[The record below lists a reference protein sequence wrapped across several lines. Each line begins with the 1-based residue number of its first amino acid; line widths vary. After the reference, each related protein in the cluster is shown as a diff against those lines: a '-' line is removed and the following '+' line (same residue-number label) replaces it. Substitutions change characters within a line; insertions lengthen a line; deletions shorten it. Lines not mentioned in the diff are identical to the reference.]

1 MFNIGDYVFYFGS
14 NSKSLKIVS
23 FGKNIF
29 NEEICV
35 LENNFTFHSS
45 WLKLDHIKNRKI
57 KLQKIKNENH

>member
-1 MFNIGDYVFYFGS
+1 MFNIGDYVSLKIGDYV
-14 NSKSLKIVS
+14 SLKIVS